1 MRTVGPAW
9 RESRAMFVPRST
21 PATRETK
28 PMANPQ
34 QVTTSRSSQ
43 SPQRRGRIDSTRF
56 SPSWTAEMW
65 RFSMSVPFLLGD
77 ADIRQLVIRKAER
90 RLRLG
95 ELRAAGGKR
104 RLAEDY
110 DLHRNALAGE
120 VDRMRPAICHRGKRS
135 EEHTSELQSLMRISY
150 AVFCLKK

>member
-1 MRTVGPAW
+1 M
-9 RESRAMFVPRST
+9 
-21 PATRETK
+21 TK
-28 PMANPQ
+28 PQ
-34 QVTTSRSSQ
+34 QSTTSRSSQ
-43 SPQRRGRIDSTRF
+43 SPQRRGRIYSTRF

-104 RLAEDY
+104 RLAEDD
-110 DLHRNALAGE
+110 DLHRNALA
-120 VDRMRPAICHRGKRS
+120 DRKSTRLNSSH
-135 EEHTSELQSLMRISY
+135 
-150 AVFCLKK
+150 

>member
-1 MRTVGPAW
+1 M
-9 RESRAMFVPRST
+9 
-21 PATRETK
+21 TK
-28 PMANPQ
+28 PQ
-34 QVTTSRSSQ
+34 QSTTSRSSQ
-43 SPQRRGRIDSTRF
+43 SPQRRGRIYSTRF

-95 ELRAAGGKR
+95 ELRAAGG
-104 RLAEDY
+104 
-110 DLHRNALAGE
+110 
-120 VDRMRPAICHRGKRS
+120 RS

-150 AVFCLKK
+150 SGLCLTNTKN